1 MITTT
6 GGSRLVLTGTSTGAA
21 NQITVTPSGGDGG
34 LASLALTT
42 VPAQDANYSING
54 FAATSG
60 SNVVANAVSGVTL
73 NLQQASAPAHTD
85 DPDDQPG
92 HLLGARRR
100 STSSSPR

>member
-6 GGSRLVLTGTSTGAA
+6 VGSRLVLTGTSTGAA

-42 VPAQDANYSING
+42 VPAQDANYAING

-60 SNVVANAVSGVTL
+60 SNVVANAISGVTL
-73 NLQQASAPAHTD
+73 NLQQRLR
-85 DPDDQPG
+85 PG
-92 HLLGARRR
+92 QRRR
-100 STSSSPR
+100 P